1 MNISNGLNIVVLEVI
16 DFNLL
21 FLMIFILIV
30 GVVVLMLVAFWL
42 VGDLEWL

>member
-16 DFNLL
+16 AFNLL

-30 GVVVLMLVAFWL
+30 GVVVLMLVAF
-42 VGDLEWL
+42 